1 VLRDVLSPSKIQVA
15 KGSDISNFERLPE
28 KSRMGNRLDDFRQPR
43 RAASWVA
50 DNKYRCPRIKM
61 RCVRNPAPLIIL
73 PYHVKLKYG
82 LPGEIKQ
89 HDVEKP
95 EALVCF
101 AIKVYV
107 SRAYDSVG

>member
-1 VLRDVLSPSKIQVA
+1 
-15 KGSDISNFERLPE
+15 
-28 KSRMGNRLDDFRQPR
+28 
-43 RAASWVA
+43 
-50 DNKYRCPRIKM
+50 M

-73 PYHVKLKYG
+73 PYHVKLKYD
-82 LPGEIKQ
+82 LSGEIKQ